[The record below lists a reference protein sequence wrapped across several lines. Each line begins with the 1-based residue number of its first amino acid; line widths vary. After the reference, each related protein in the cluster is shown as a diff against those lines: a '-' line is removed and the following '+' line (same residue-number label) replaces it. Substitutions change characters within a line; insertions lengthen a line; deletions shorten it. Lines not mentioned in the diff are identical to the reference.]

1 MNTFRKALSV
11 AALAGAFLVGGA
23 AMAADPDWQ
32 KYDGTVSI
40 DATQFAL
47 VFGGSSGGG
56 KLAYQGKTYDFK
68 LSGLTAGINVGGSK
82 VEGNG
87 FVYDLKDVSKFP
99 GTYTAYSAG
108 GAAAAGAGTVYLKN
122 ENGVIMKLGTTS
134 KGLALNLGSASGV
147 KITMK

>member
-1 MNTFRKALSV
+1 MNYFRMAV
-11 AALAGAFLVGGA
+11 IVVALAGAFLVAGA
-23 AMAADPDWQ
+23 ATADDRDWQ
-32 KYDGTVSI
+32 KYDASVSI

-47 VFGGSSGGG
+47 IFGGSSGGG
-56 KLAYQGKTYDFK
+56 KLVYQGKTYEFK

-82 VEGNG
+82 IEGNG
-87 FVYDLKDVSKFP
+87 FVYDLKDVSKFA

-108 GAAAAGAGTVYLKN
+108 GAAVAGAGTVYLKN

-147 KITMK
+147 KVTMK